1 MAIRKINL
9 TDSLETLRSQ
19 FNTLAAQDFGD
30 IANLDSSITSTSIV
44 GAMNELITFVSAAE
58 GFFVV
63 DSTSTRQLVGS
74 GQELTFLGTTN
85 ESTVQVQ
92 SPDTV
97 VVGLPADVTIS
108 SSLSVG
114 ASGIQTTSNG
124 NITADGELRTNTIND
139 KSGGAIA
146 INATINVT
154 GDATLGSINV
164 SGNIIQSNNS
174 NTVTIS
180 DNLSI
185 GGTNKITVNG
195 TELGGTTSDINT
207 LSGETSFG
215 SSIRMLPNKLFIFEG
230 ALDDG
235 HETALTVT
243 NPTQDNV
250 ISFPDATGDVMITG
264 AVGQVNTSNL
274 ADGAVTAA
282 KLNSSV
288 SLVLYNSSGVALKT
302 LYGAGA

>member
-1 MAIRKINL
+1 MAIRQINA

-30 IANLDSSITSTSIV
+30 IATLDSSISSTSIV

-63 DSTSTRQLVGS
+63 DASSTRQLVGG
-74 GQELTFLGTTN
+74 GQELTVLGTTN
-85 ESTVQVQ
+85 EVTVQVQ
-92 SPDTV
+92 PTDTISI
-97 VVGLPADVTIS
+97 GLPADVQVS
-108 SSLSVG
+108 SSLQVG
-114 ASGIQTTSNG
+114 G
-124 NITADGELRTNTIND
+124 NITTTNSGNVTVAGTLKTNTID
-139 KSGGAIA
+139 DVSGGAVSITA
-146 INATINVT
+146 GINVD
-154 GDATLGSINV
+154 GDATLGSINI
-164 SGNIIQSNNS
+164 SGNVIQSQNS

-195 TELGGTTSDINT
+195 TELGGANGDINT

-215 SSIRMLPNKLFIFEG
+215 SSIRLAPNKLLIFEG
-230 ALDDG
+230 ATDDAN
-235 HETALTVT
+235 ELAITVT
-243 NPTQDNV
+243 DPTADRVVN
-250 ISFPDATGDVMITG
+250 FPDAGGEVMLTG
-264 AVGQVNTSNL
+264 ATGQVGTANV
-274 ADGAVTAA
+274 ADGAITAA

>member
-1 MAIRKINL
+1 
-9 TDSLETLRSQ
+9 
-19 FNTLAAQDFGD
+19 
-30 IANLDSSITSTSIV
+30 
-44 GAMNELITFVSAAE
+44 MNELITFVSAAE
-58 GFFVV
+58 GFFIV

-74 GQELTFLGTTN
+74 GQELTLLGTAN
-85 ESTVQVQ
+85 ETTVQVQ
-92 SPDTV
+92 PTDTV
-97 VVGLPADVTIS
+97 LIGLPSDVQIS
-108 SSLSVG
+108 STLQVG
-114 ASGIQTTSNG
+114 G
-124 NITADGELRTNTIND
+124 NITTTNNGNLTVAGQLVTNTID
-139 KSGGAIA
+139 DASGGTVSITAA
-146 INATINVT
+146 INVS
-154 GDATLGSINV
+154 GDATLGTINI
-164 SGNIIQSNNS
+164 SGNVIQSSNS

-195 TELGGTTSDINT
+195 TELGGTNSDINT

-230 ALDDG
+230 ATDDG
-235 HETALTVT
+235 FETALTVS

-250 ISFPDATGDVMITG
+250 ITFPDATGDVMITG
-264 AVGQVNTSNL
+264 ATGQVGTTNL

-282 KLNSSV
+282 KLNNST

>member
-1 MAIRKINL
+1 MAIRHINA

-19 FNTLAAQDFGD
+19 FNALASQDFGD
-30 IANLDSSITSTSIV
+30 IANLDSAISSTSIV

-58 GFFVV
+58 GFFIV

-74 GQELTFLGTTN
+74 GQELTLLGTAN
-85 ESTVQVQ
+85 EATVQVQ
-92 SPDTV
+92 ATDTV
-97 VVGLPADVTIS
+97 VIGLPADVTIS

-114 ASGIQTTSNG
+114 ASGIQTTSGG
-124 NITADGELRTNTIND
+124 NITAGGELRTNTIND
-139 KSGGAIA
+139 ISGGTVSITAA
-146 INATINVT
+146 INVS
-154 GDATLGSINV
+154 GDATLGSINI
-164 SGNIIQSNNS
+164 SGNVIQSSNS

-195 TELGGTTSDINT
+195 TELGGASGDINT

-215 SSIRMLPNKLFIFEG
+215 SSIRLAPNKLIIFEG
-230 ALDDG
+230 ATDDAN
-235 HETALTVT
+235 ETALTVT
-243 NPTQDNV
+243 DPTTDRV
-250 ISFPDATGDVMITG
+250 INFPDAGGDVMLTG
-264 AVGQVNTSNL
+264 ATGQITNTNL
-274 ADGAVTAA
+274 ADNTITSA
-282 KLNSSV
+282 KFNNAV

>member
-1 MAIRKINL
+1 MAIRQINA

-30 IANLDSSITSTSIV
+30 IATLDSSISSTSIV

-63 DSTSTRQLVGS
+63 DASSTRQLVGG
-74 GQELTFLGTTN
+74 GQELTVLGTTN
-85 ESTVQVQ
+85 EVTVQVQ
-92 SPDTV
+92 PTDTISI
-97 VVGLPADVTIS
+97 GLPADVQVS
-108 SSLSVG
+108 SSLQVG
-114 ASGIQTTSNG
+114 G
-124 NITADGELRTNTIND
+124 NITTTNSGNVTVAGTLKTNTID
-139 KSGGAIA
+139 DVSGGAVSITA
-146 INATINVT
+146 GINVD
-154 GDATLGSINV
+154 GDATLGSINI
-164 SGNIIQSNNS
+164 SGNVIQSQNS

-195 TELGGTTSDINT
+195 TELGGASGDINT

-215 SSIRMLPNKLFIFEG
+215 SSIRLAPNKLIIFEG
-230 ALDDG
+230 ATDDAN
-235 HETALTVT
+235 ETAITVT
-243 NPTQDNV
+243 DPTADRV
-250 ISFPDATGDVMITG
+250 ITFPDAGGDVMLTG
-264 AVGQVNTSNL
+264 ATGQVGTTNL
-274 ADGAVTAA
+274 ADGSVTAA
-282 KLNSSV
+282 KLNNST